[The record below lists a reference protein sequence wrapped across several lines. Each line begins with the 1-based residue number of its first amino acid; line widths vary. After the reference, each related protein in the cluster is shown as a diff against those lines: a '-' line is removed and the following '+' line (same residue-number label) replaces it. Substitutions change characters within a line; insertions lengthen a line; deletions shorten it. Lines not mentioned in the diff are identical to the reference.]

1 MWLNVGRCVRSGH
14 PADPLGELRRE
25 AAMGHKRT
33 NIDIDEGLVAEAMQR
48 YGTRT
53 MRETVDLALRRLVG
67 EPMSATDA
75 LALRGTG
82 WEGDLE
88 QMRAGWDATA
98 GSATSVTPDT
108 TSDTPDTPDE
118 RGGTR
123 E

>member
-1 MWLNVGRCVRSGH
+1 MGR
-14 PADPLGELRRE
+14 
-25 AAMGHKRT
+25 KRT
-33 NIDIDEGLVAEAMQR
+33 NIDIDEDLVAEAMER

-88 QMRAGWDATA
+88 QMRAGWDATDSGA
-98 GSATSVTPDT
+98 PGGARDGA
-108 TSDTPDTPDE
+108 
-118 RGGTR
+118 RG
-123 E
+123 